1 MVIFGE
7 DMGKKVL
14 CFNKTHPIFT
24 CELEDNATITK
35 LYDLI
40 DEEHLP
46 IMLQDGDF
54 NIEKVNMWLTQ
65 RKIPESR
72 EGLEDARK
80 AFRGFEYYHNMFSLS
95 DQYWFQF
102 TQKENWKKIN
112 FFTNGY
118 QQETGKIFMKPWDVD
133 SKLLKGANPDV
144 TTNGVLRKRWVQ
156 QDNGI
161 SYLIKAGSRKYKQ
174 NPIAEILTTMFLEK
188 LDIIPFVRYEIAID
202 GLKICSKCRN
212 FIDAETEFV
221 PVSQIY
227 YKKERKKNKETVYDH
242 IVTQSVAYGLNEEY
256 VKKYLDTMIA
266 ADIVIHNTD
275 RHLNNFG
282 FIRDVDSGRLLGFA
296 PLFDSGSAFTNSKH
310 VKAKDMFKP
319 NEKKALKK
327 TFDKLALENFDEEP
341 MMQLV
346 AAFPT
351 LTREEKSIVRKQV
364 RESAEM
370 IRRGG
375 KRINEIEKEHLDT
388 R

>member
-1 MVIFGE
+1 
-7 DMGKKVL
+7 MGKKVL

-24 CELEDNATITK
+24 CELEDNASITK
-35 LYDLI
+35 LYELI
-40 DEEHLP
+40 DEKHLP

-54 NIEKVNMWLTQ
+54 NIEKVNAWISQ

-72 EGLEDARK
+72 EGLKEARQ
-80 AFRGFEYYHNMFSLS
+80 AFRGFEYYRNMFSLS

-102 TQKENWKKIN
+102 SQKENWNKIN

-118 QQETGKIFMKPWDVD
+118 QNETGKIFIKPWEVD
-133 SKLLKGANPDV
+133 AKLIKGANPDV

-161 SYLIKAGSRKYKQ
+161 SYLIKAGSRKYNQ
-174 NPIAEILTTMFLEK
+174 NPIAEILTTMFLER
-188 LDIIPFVRYEIAID
+188 LDIIPFVRYELTVD

-227 YKKERKKNKETVYDH
+227 YKTERKKHKETVYEH
-242 IVTQSVAYGLNEEY
+242 IIKQGVAYGLNEEY
-256 VKKYLDTMIA
+256 IRKYLDTMIA
-266 ADIVIHNTD
+266 ADVVIHNND

-282 FIRDVDSGRLLGFA
+282 FIREVESGRLLGFA
-296 PLFDSGSAFTNSKH
+296 PLFDSGSAFTDSRN
-310 VKAKDMFKP
+310 VKAKEMFKV
-319 NEKKALKK
+319 NEKKALKR
-327 TFDKLALENFDEEP
+327 TFDKMELESFDEEP

-346 AAFPT
+346 SAFPT
-351 LTREEKSIVRKQV
+351 LTREEKNMVRKQV

-370 IRRGG
+370 IRKGG
-375 KRINEIEKEHLDT
+375 KKITEVEKEYVDV